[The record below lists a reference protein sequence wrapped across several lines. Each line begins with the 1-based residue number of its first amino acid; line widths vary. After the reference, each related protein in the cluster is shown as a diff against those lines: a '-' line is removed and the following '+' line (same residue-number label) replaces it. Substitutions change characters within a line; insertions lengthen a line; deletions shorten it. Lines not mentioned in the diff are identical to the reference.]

1 MGQDGVKGLF
11 RGLASPMLSLTLL
24 NSVAFG
30 LYGWCK
36 DFIRENNKN
45 SAFVDKY
52 QYYLAGC
59 GVGFASSW
67 LSTPFEVVKVRMQH
81 SSGKQYAG
89 STDAALKLVRA
100 HGASVLYTGNVVNT
114 WREMLFCTVY
124 FGGYENLKI
133 LYTQQLQAVG
143 SPNPQLAILL
153 AGGCAG
159 VLGWLTSYPLD
170 VVKNLKQTQP
180 LEGSWWSRGANS
192 FTLTKQRWIEHG
204 LSGFYKGIRPS
215 LIRAFFVSST
225 RFSAYEFAVRMWG
238 WFDKRHLS
246 SEALV
251 VHASTE
257 QSQQE
262 A

>member
-1 MGQDGVKGLF
+1 
-11 RGLASPMLSLTLL
+11 MLSLTLL

-36 DFIRENNKN
+36 DFIRAQNTQNN
-45 SAFVDKY
+45 AFVDKY

-81 SSGKQYAG
+81 SSGNQYAG
-89 STDAALKLVRA
+89 STDAAIKLVRA
-100 HGASVLYTGNVVNT
+100 HGASVLYTGNVINT

-133 LYTQQLQAVG
+133 LFTQQLQAAG
-143 SPNPQLAILL
+143 SPNPQLAILF
-153 AGGCAG
+153 AGGFAG

-192 FTLTKQRWIEHG
+192 LSLAKDRWRAFGIG
-204 LSGFYKGIRPS
+204 GFYKGIRPS

-225 RFSAYEFAVRMWG
+225 RFSAYEFAVRMWQ
-238 WFDKRHLS
+238 WFDNRPMHAEK
-246 SEALV
+246 LV
-251 VHASTE
+251 SHPE
-257 QSQQE
+257 SQQE
-262 A
+262 AS